1 MKTNYGKIWVLT
13 MTILITLSAL
23 PCLAVEK
30 KGADIWAQDRPRH
43 KHRQPGGGQGKMRK
57 MLEKHTEYLEWL
69 EKNYPDK
76 AKELAKLKDANP
88 QLYKRVVY
96 LGLKKYGQ
104 IAKVEKENPE
114 LAKVLTEDMEL
125 KMERN
130 ELLRKIRSAA
140 DDDKKK
146 ELIGD
151 LEKVIS
157 DRFDLIVK
165 RKQMEYERLRKE
177 LKKLEKEVR
186 KNEDEVEKW
195 KDSEFKDEN
204 IKARLEELVSQTDKF
219 RWE

>member
-1 MKTNYGKIWVLT
+1 
-13 MTILITLSAL
+13 MTILITLSTL

-30 KGADIWAQDRPRH
+30 KAGDIWMQEKPRH
-43 KHRQPGGGQGKMRK
+43 NKQPVGGQGKMRR
-57 MLEKHTEYLEWL
+57 MLERHSEYLEWL

-76 AKELAKLKDANP
+76 AKELAELKDTEP
-88 QLYKRVVY
+88 QLYRRMVY

-104 IAKVEKENPE
+104 IARAEKENPE
-114 LAKVLTEDMEL
+114 LAKVLIKDMEL

-140 DDDKKK
+140 DDDEKK
-146 ELIGD
+146 ELIED

-195 KDSEFKDEN
+195 KDSEFKNEN
-204 IKARLEELVSQTDKF
+204 VKARVEELVSRADKF